1 MLVASILFQKAL
13 DKNQTYFR
21 QKKIQHIF
29 MRKVLERVGLEGT
42 HLNIIQSLCNK
53 LTDNILLNG
62 ERLEAISLK
71 S

>member
-1 MLVASILFQKAL
+1 
-13 DKNQTYFR
+13 
-21 QKKIQHIF
+21 